1 MKTKKWRKGAS
12 ALILALGFT
21 AFADVAD
28 AQFKVPILNRGAASR
43 AEENDERPA
52 PTNRR
57 KNATRVQ
64 AERFWREVAGE
75 ATRAEES
82 TGKRYLVNFI
92 ATSYYDY
99 EANKEVAEPLLPYV
113 VGSYCVSTLA
123 LNWCD
128 VDETIT
134 ISGKYLNKK
143 QIDKVF
149 DILAEKTE
157 PNDEIFVYWNGHAG
171 PVAFKDADGAVTRYD
186 LGVKDEAD
194 GCDES
199 LSLYECL
206 KPVRNLEEAR
216 EQRMIDDDLATNFK
230 KLNGRRVTAFFE
242 VCHAAGLANPENLQV
257 TGRPRTLQNGASRY
271 SDGPELPCVDTWEKL
286 KSEADST
293 GEWLSAE
300 NAQAALQFISWELRV
315 DENGIA
321 TPVESDDATEENEE
335 ENDDATEENEESD
348 DASLRSG
355 AQLFDVLNERA
366 KRGGKGVKRAKAEE
380 IGPSLDLSTDTLDR
394 LAVAFTCLENETS
407 RAGLCTISDGRL
419 GMRIVNPGAFALF
432 LTIANARVNGQKATF
447 ADFRNALDHIVVTHN
462 DLERELR
469 RRNPELEQRLR
480 DEIQTPA
487 YLSNADGATIYDPRR
502 EN

>member
-12 ALILALGFT
+12 ALILALGFS

-28 AQFKVPILNRGAASR
+28 AQFKVPILNADGAAFR
-43 AEENDERPA
+43 AESTDEQPVSN
-52 PTNRR
+52 NRR

-64 AERFWREVAGE
+64 AERFWREVSGE

-99 EANKEVAEPLLPYV
+99 EENKEVEEPLLPCI

-123 LNWCD
+123 LNWGA

-134 ISGKYLNKK
+134 ISDKYLNKK

-149 DILAEKTE
+149 DILAEKTK

-171 PVAFKDADGAVTRYD
+171 PVAFKDADGSVARYD

-194 GCDES
+194 GCDER
-199 LSLYECL
+199 LLLYECL

-216 EQRMIDDDLATNFK
+216 EQTMIDDDLAANFK
-230 KLNGRRVTAFFE
+230 KLTGRRVTAFFE
-242 VCHAAGLANPENLQV
+242 VCHAAGLANPENLQI
-257 TGRPRTLQNGASRY
+257 TGRLRTLRSGALRY

-293 GEWLSAE
+293 SKWLSAE
-300 NAQAALQFISWELRV
+300 NAQAALQFISWNLRV
-315 DENGIA
+315 DENGSV
-321 TPVESDDATEENEE
+321 TPIESDDATEENEE
-335 ENDDATEENEESD
+335 EDSDATGESEEND

-355 AQLFDVLNERA
+355 AELFDVLNERA
-366 KRGGKGVKRAKAEE
+366 KRDAKGAKAGET
-380 IGPSLDLSTDTLDR
+380 GPSLDLATDTLEH

-407 RAGLCTISDGRL
+407 RAGLCTICDGQL
-419 GMRIVNPGAFALF
+419 GMRVVNPGAFALF
-432 LTIANARVNGQKATF
+432 LTVANARVNEQKATF
-447 ADFRNALDHIVVTHN
+447 ADFRNALDHIIVNHN

-469 RRNPELEQRLR
+469 RRNPELERYLR
-480 DEIQTPA
+480 DDIQTPA
-487 YLSNADGATIYDPRR
+487 YLSNADGATIYDPSR